1 MARHHVTAP
10 RRGALA
16 LVLAVGLLGA
26 ACGGGDDD
34 GDGSGRPDTT
44 EEPDRAPTKGG
55 ELTFATESDVATLDV
70 GAALQ
75 PADKLITLGIFD
87 PLMTYDAGELVPF
100 LAASLEASED
110 LRTYELALRPDVTF
124 HDGTPLDADAVVK
137 HFDRLKDPA
146 TGCPCQDQVGIIESM
161 EAPDGPQGL
170 RVTFHLATPSVGLPD
185 LFAGSSGYIESP
197 TAVARLGAG
206 FKNAP
211 VGTGPFT
218 LAEFSPGER
227 VVLAAY
233 PAYWGTDDDGV
244 QLPYLDKLTI
254 VPIPDSGQ
262 RVAALQTGQI
272 DLFQTADSGTIAQA
286 EETGFEAQKISGS
299 SSTILLFNNAKPPFD
314 DVRARQAVAYA
325 INKDLLNERLYSG
338 VRTPSYSAFAPDSP
352 YFNPDAGTP
361 RYDPERAEELVEE
374 LGGLDFTIAC
384 IPTPE
389 ADGIL
394 QLVKQMGEQVGMD
407 ITVETQEQG
416 AYVNRIFAKGGD
428 YEAACFRSAHFVE
441 PDAWRPTVT
450 TDDANNLIFYSNED
464 VDRLLD
470 EARSTADVEERKE
483 RYRRAQEIAGEE
495 VPSLTT
501 LYDLFGNVYDP
512 EKVGPPPP
520 GEANSL
526 GAIKPGLLYA
536 VG

>member
-10 RRGALA
+10 RWRAAA

-34 GDGSGRPDTT
+34 GGGAEQPDTT
-44 EEPDRAPTKGG
+44 EAPERSPVKGG

-70 GAALQ
+70 GAAAQ
-75 PADKLITLGIFD
+75 PADKVITLGIFD
-87 PLMTYDAGELVPF
+87 PLMTYEDGELVPF
-100 LAASLEASED
+100 LAESLEASED
-110 LRTYELALRPDVTF
+110 LTSYELELRPDVTF
-124 HDGTPLDADAVVK
+124 HDGTPLNADAVVK
-137 HFDRLKDPA
+137 HFERLQDPA
-146 TGCPCQDQVGIIESM
+146 TGCPCQDQVSIIESM
-161 EAPDGPQGL
+161 ETPDGPEGL
-170 RVTFHLATPSVGLPD
+170 AVTFRLSSPSVGLPD

-218 LAEFSPGER
+218 LAEFTPGER
-227 VVLAAY
+227 VVLTAY
-233 PAYWGTDDDGV
+233 PGYWGKDDDGV

-262 RVAALQTGQI
+262 RVAALETGQI

-286 EETGFEAQKISGS
+286 EAAGFEAQKISGS

-314 DVRARQAVAYA
+314 DVKARQAVAYA
-325 INKDLLNERLYSG
+325 INKDVLNERLYSG
-338 VRTPSYSAFAPDSP
+338 VRVPSYSAFATDSP
-352 YFNPDAGTP
+352 YYNPDAGTP
-361 RYDPERAEELVEE
+361 RHDPDKARELVEE
-374 LGGLDFTIAC
+374 LGGLEFTIAC

-394 QLVKQMGEQVGMD
+394 QLVKQMGEQVGMK

-441 PDAWRPTVT
+441 PDAWRPTVS
-450 TDDANNLIFYSNED
+450 TDDTNNLIFYSNAD
-464 VDRLLD
+464 LDRIL
-470 EARSTADVEERKE
+470 EEGRSTSDVERRKE
-483 RYRRAQEIAGEE
+483 LYFEAQEITGRD

-501 LYDLFGNVYDP
+501 LYDLFGNVYDAD
-512 EKVGPPPP
+512 KVGPPPP